1 MNELT
6 NLRYFPRADLV
17 AQVQKLLVSGLANA
31 LTMFAARRM
40 GKTLFVREELIP
52 AADAWR
58 WRAVYI
64 DLWVRRDQPELGL
77 VEELETAAKEQWLL
91 AKLKPD
97 KVKAKAR
104 YAGVD
109 VQAEWDTA
117 AAPES
122 LQARLR
128 TAMRK
133 IVDSDNEPVLLIIDE
148 FQTLAAGKHED
159 FVAAFRATMQ
169 ELQPKLKLFFTG
181 SSRDALNTMF
191 RKRKAPLF
199 ESAMPLPLPELGND
213 FAEDRATVF
222 EEMTGKPMD
231 VVELIKVFDAV
242 ARVPMY
248 LNQIILHT
256 VVSLTAD
263 PWEGFRRWKHE
274 LGEAGQ
280 REQWLKLKPVD
291 KIIME
296 HLAHKLPES
305 LFGAEFSAK
314 VSRILGEPK
323 PYTPQRIQTAVNR
336 LVKNMVLAPKGG
348 AGEYEIEDRAL
359 AIYISAAA
367 PVGVPGAGDGLRVQA
382 TSNTA
387 IKARSSR

>member
-1 MNELT
+1 MNELA
-6 NLRYFPRADLV
+6 NIRYFPRADLV
-17 AQVQKLLVSGLANA
+17 AQVHKLLTSGLANA

-52 AADAWR
+52 ATDAWR

-64 DLWVRRDQPELGL
+64 DLWIRRDQPELGL
-77 VEELETAAKEQWLL
+77 VEELEAAGEGLGPL

-104 YAGVD
+104 YANVD
-109 VQAEWDTA
+109 VQAEWGKA
-117 AAPES
+117 AAPND

-128 TAMRK
+128 AAMRK
-133 IVDSDNEPVLLIIDE
+133 IVGSGDEPVLLVIDE

-169 ELQPKLKLFFTG
+169 ELQPQLKLFFTG
-181 SSRDALNTMF
+181 SSRNALNNMF

-199 ESAMPLPLPELGND
+199 ESAMSLPLPELGND
-213 FAEDRATVF
+213 FVGDRAAVF

-231 VVELIKVFDAV
+231 IAELAKVFDAI

-256 VVSLTAD
+256 VVSLTTD

-274 LGEAGQ
+274 LGETGP

-291 KIIME
+291 RIIME
-296 HLAHKLPES
+296 HLAHQLPES
-305 LFGAEFSAK
+305 LFSAEFSAK
-314 VSRILGEPK
+314 VSRILAEPK

-336 LVKNMVLAPKGG
+336 LVKNMILAPKGE
-348 AGEYEIEDRAL
+348 AGEYEIEDRAI
-359 AIYISAAA
+359 AIYVAATA
-367 PVGVPGAGDGLRVQA
+367 PMEG
-382 TSNTA
+382 
-387 IKARSSR
+387 

>member
-1 MNELT
+1 MNGLT
-6 NLRYFPRADLV
+6 NIRYFPRADLV
-17 AQVQKLLVSGLANA
+17 AQVHKLLTSGLVNA

-52 AADAWR
+52 ATEAWR

-64 DLWVRRDQPELGL
+64 DLWVRRDQPEIGL
-77 VEELETAAKEQWLL
+77 VEELEKAAKEQGLL

-104 YAGVD
+104 YADMD
-109 VQAEWDTA
+109 VQAEWHKA
-117 AAPES
+117 AGPEG

-133 IVDSDNEPVLLIIDE
+133 IVDNGNEPVLLIIDE

-169 ELQPKLKLFFTG
+169 ELQPELKLFFTG

-199 ESAMPLPLPELGND
+199 ESAMSLSLPELGND
-213 FAEDRATVF
+213 FVEDRAAVF
-222 EEMTGKPMD
+222 EKMTGKPMD
-231 VVELIKVFDAV
+231 LAELSKVFDSV
-242 ARVPMY
+242 AHVPMY

-256 VVSLTAD
+256 VVSLTTD

-274 LGEAGQ
+274 LGETGP

-305 LFGAEFSAK
+305 LFSAEFSAK
-314 VSRILGEPK
+314 VSKILGEPK

-336 LVKNMVLAPKGG
+336 LVKNMVLAPKGET
-348 AGEYEIEDRAL
+348 GEYEIEDRAL
-359 AIYISAAA
+359 AIYVAAA
-367 PVGVPGAGDGLRVQA
+367 A
-382 TSNTA
+382 TA
-387 IKARSSR
+387 EVA

>member
-6 NLRYFPRADLV
+6 NIRYFPRADLV
-17 AQVQKLLVSGLANA
+17 EQVHKLLDSGLVNA

-40 GKTLFVREELIP
+40 GKTLFVRHELIP
-52 AADAWR
+52 AAEAWH

-77 VEELETAAKEQWLL
+77 VEELEKAAKEQGVL

-97 KVKAKAR
+97 KVKAKAN
-104 YAGVD
+104 YADVG
-109 VQAEWDTA
+109 VQAEWNKA
-117 AAPES
+117 AGPED

-128 TAMRK
+128 LAMRK
-133 IVDSDNEPVLLIIDE
+133 IVDCSNEPVLLIIDE

-199 ESAMPLPLPELGND
+199 ESAMSLPLPELGND
-213 FAEDRATVF
+213 FVEDRAVVF
-222 EEMTGKPMD
+222 EEMTGKPID
-231 VVELIKVFDAV
+231 VAELAKVFDTV

-256 VVSLTAD
+256 VVSLTTD
-263 PWEGFRRWKHE
+263 PWEGFRRWKHQ
-274 LGEAGQ
+274 LGETGPL
-280 REQWLKLKPVD
+280 EQMQKLKEVD
-291 KIIME
+291 KIIIK
-296 HLAHKLPES
+296 HLANKMPES
-305 LFGAEFSAK
+305 LFSAEFSDK
-314 VSRILGEPK
+314 VSKIMKEPK

-336 LVKNMVLAPKGG
+336 LVKAMVLAPKGET
-348 AGEYEIEDRAL
+348 GEYEIEDRAL
-359 AIYISAAA
+359 AIYAAEA
-367 PVGVPGAGDGLRVQA
+367 ALVDGA
-382 TSNTA
+382 
-387 IKARSSR
+387 

>member
-1 MNELT
+1 MNDLSKI
-6 NLRYFPRADLV
+6 RYFPRPDLV
-17 AQVQKLLVSGLANA
+17 AQVHQLLTSGLVNA

-52 AADAWR
+52 AAEAWR

-77 VEELETAAKEQWLL
+77 VEELERAAKEQGLI
-91 AKLKPD
+91 ATLKPD
-97 KVKAKAR
+97 KLKAKAR
-104 YAGVD
+104 VAEVGI
-109 VQAEWDTA
+109 QAEWERA
-117 AAPES
+117 AAPDD

-128 TAMRK
+128 AALTS
-133 IVDSDNEPVLLIIDE
+133 IVNSGDAPVLLIIDE
-148 FQTLAAGKHED
+148 FQTLAIGKHDD

-169 ELQPKLKLFFTG
+169 ELQSKLKLFFTG

-199 ESAMPLPLPELGND
+199 ESAMSLPLPELSDD
-213 FAEDRATVF
+213 FAEDRAAIF
-222 EEMTGKPMD
+222 QDMTGKPMN
-231 VVELIKVFDAV
+231 VAELSKVFDAV

-256 VVSLTAD
+256 VVSLTTD

-274 LGEAGQ
+274 LGETGA

-291 KIIME
+291 RIIME
-296 HLAHKLPES
+296 HLANQLPES
-305 LFGAEFSAK
+305 LFSVEFSAK
-314 VSRILGEPK
+314 VSRELCEPK

-336 LVKNMVLAPKGG
+336 LVKSMVLAPKGE
-348 AGEYEIEDRAL
+348 AGEYEIEDRAI
-359 AIYISAAA
+359 AIYVAATE
-367 PVGVPGAGDGLRVQA
+367 PVAGR
-382 TSNTA
+382 N
-387 IKARSSR
+387 